1 MLKSMTL
8 RRTKYYSNK
17 VNLNAKLFISL
28 AFLLKVTLL
37 KFMRQSHTQSYTHRL
52 SRVSAKNK
60 KEKI

>member
-8 RRTKYYSNK
+8 IRTKYYSNK

-37 KFMRQSHTQSYTHRL
+37 KFMRQSHTQSCTHRL
-52 SRVSAKNK
+52 SQVSAKNK